1 MSHDP
6 VAPPR
11 SGAPD
16 TARPGTA
23 PPGTPERTDAPAAD
37 APEAG
42 PKLPFRRTWR
52 ILYGHIR
59 PHRAAIALG
68 GLLTLI
74 GTLTGLVQPMAAKEL
89 VGRLGGEGSI
99 TGLLVGLTVL
109 VVAGTAISSVGA
121 YVLERTAESVV
132 LVARRQLVG
141 RLLRLRMPAVERVP
155 PGDLMSRVTSDTTLL
170 RAVTTRSMVSAA
182 TGALTLVGAIV
193 MMALLDPVLLGV
205 TLGVIVLIGSALGL
219 VLPRISKATQQAQA
233 SVGAISAALERTF
246 GAFRTVKASGA
257 EAREGAVIEAA
268 SREAWQHGVRAAKW
282 QSVAMSSIGLAVQ
295 VSFLAVLGVGGA
307 RVASGTVDIA
317 TLVAFLL
324 YLFYLIDPISHLVE
338 AASAY
343 QVGSAAIA
351 RMAEAEQLEVES
363 TGGEPADG
371 EAATPVAGPAAT
383 PVAGPPASVA
393 FENVSFRYGPELAPV
408 HHGVSFTVPGGGL
421 TAFVGPS
428 GAGKTTVFGLI
439 ERFYEVTGGR
449 VLVDGEDVR
458 NWPLDRLR
466 ATIGFVEQDAPVLAG
481 TLRENLVFAAPD
493 ATDAQIAEV
502 LARTKLDGLVAR
514 LPEGLQTPVGHRG
527 SKLSGGERQRVAI
540 ARALL
545 RRPRLLLLDEAT
557 SQLDAVNELA
567 LRETVARAAE
577 STTVLVVA
585 HRLSTV
591 TLADRIVVMEAGRV
605 RAVGTHA
612 ELVSGDPLYGELA
625 ATQFLASAPEGGA
638 AGDAGVPGPGRA
650 GSGPEGDEP
659 DGGGPGT
666 DVPGARA
673 AGGEVAA
680 AGRGGPAAAG

>member
-1 MSHDP
+1 M
-6 VAPPR
+6 
-11 SGAPD
+11 
-16 TARPGTA
+16 
-23 PPGTPERTDAPAAD
+23 
-37 APEAG
+37 
-42 PKLPFRRTWR
+42 PFRRTWR

-371 EAATPVAGPAAT
+371 EAATPVAGP
-383 PVAGPPASVA
+383 PASVA

-638 AGDAGVPGPGRA
+638 TGDAGVPVLGRA
-650 GSGPEGDEP
+650 DGGPEGDEP
-659 DGGGPGT
+659 DGGGPGPG
-666 DVPGARA
+666 VPGARA
-673 AGGEVAA
+673 AGGEVAT
-680 AGRGGPAAAG
+680 AGRGGPAAVG